1 MNTQAII
8 DRMNV
13 LGLNYRTL
21 ATKSGV
27 SAKVLQNVIEGRDV
41 MLFFDTL
48 KVARFL
54 GLSLDNV
61 LLDGKVNM
69 ANNLTE
75 LVIRYCKIQD
85 WELPEFASQA
95 DINTKNLRNFISGT
109 QQLGNGE
116 AVKIAQVIGI
126 SVDEL
131 AAVCTGEK
139 SAADV
144 IDAARQ
150 EAGNEQG

>member
-13 LGLNYRTL
+13 LGLNCRTL
-21 ATKSGV
+21 AAKAGV
-27 SAKVLQNVIEGRDV
+27 SAKVLQNVIEGRDI

-54 GLSLDNV
+54 GLPLDDV
-61 LLDGKVNM
+61 LLDGRADM
-69 ANNLTE
+69 AHNLTE
-75 LVIRYCKIQD
+75 LVIRYCKMQG

-109 QQLGNGE
+109 QQLGNSE

-131 AAVCTGEK
+131 ADVCMGEK

-144 IDAARQ
+144 IAAARKG
-150 EAGNEQG
+150 AGNEG